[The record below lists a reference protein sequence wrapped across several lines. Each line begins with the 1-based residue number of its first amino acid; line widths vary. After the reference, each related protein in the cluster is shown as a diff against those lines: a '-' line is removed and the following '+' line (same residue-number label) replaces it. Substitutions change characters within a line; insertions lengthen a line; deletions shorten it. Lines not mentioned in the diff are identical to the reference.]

1 MSVFLYF
8 EGLETRIG
16 VLEGLVHVVWGESV
30 SFNLCEYEIFC
41 HFEQGLGHGTFLG
54 VGGWQEQPD
63 YMSNITC
70 VFRENNAL
78 FLWGY
83 TLLRPRHVRVNLP
96 SKP

>member
-41 HFEQGLGHGTFLG
+41 HFEQDLGHGIFL
-54 VGGWQEQPD
+54 D
-63 YMSNITC
+63 
-70 VFRENNAL
+70 
-78 FLWGY
+78 
-83 TLLRPRHVRVNLP
+83 
-96 SKP
+96 